1 MPTSTRITFALHS
14 VAALVAGFFL
24 LIWPGATLDTIGWAK
39 SEPILTRFFGAAL
52 LALAWSSF
60 RGWRAEDW
68 NQVNYLVELEVL
80 FAALASVGIIRH
92 LIIASY
98 PWFVWAILVIFILF
112 TIGWIIALIKK

>member
-1 MPTSTRITFALHS
+1 MSNSTRITFALHS

-24 LIWPGATLDTIGWAK
+24 LIWPGGTLDTIGWAK

-68 NQVNYLVELEVL
+68 NQVTYLVELEVI
-80 FAALASVGIIRH
+80 FSVLASVGIIRH
-92 LIIASY
+92 LIITSF
-98 PWFVWAILVIFILF
+98 PWYVWTILVIFILF
-112 TIGWIIALIKK
+112 AIAWIIALIKK